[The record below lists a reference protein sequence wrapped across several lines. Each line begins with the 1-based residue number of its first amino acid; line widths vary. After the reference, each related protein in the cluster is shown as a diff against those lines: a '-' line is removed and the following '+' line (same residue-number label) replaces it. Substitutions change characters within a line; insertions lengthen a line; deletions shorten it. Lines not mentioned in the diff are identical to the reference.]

1 MVCYHP
7 ITGYR
12 APHGKVTLHRASG
25 YVDLPTVTIPCGQCI
40 GCRISR
46 AKDWSVRCYH
56 EHLLSEKSCF
66 LTLTYDDAHLPAG
79 KTLVYKDLQNFW
91 KRMRAYGIN
100 LRYYACG
107 EYGEESNRPHYHAI
121 VFGYWPSD
129 AVQLPGR
136 KNFVYYTSDFIRRCW
151 PYGNHIVTCVTYE
164 TCQYTAQYI
173 LKKQLG
179 KDAADY
185 YKALGI
191 APERAM
197 MSLKPGI
204 GATWFDKYHDDIYKD
219 DTLIIAG
226 RKLRAPKYYDRLFDI
241 YYGSDAFDR
250 VKLNRKK
257 FAKYLQAKAC
267 GTDLRVKEV
276 IAAAKLHRSVTI

>member
-1 MVCYHP
+1 
-7 ITGYR
+7 
-12 APHGKVTLHRASG
+12 
-25 YVDLPTVTIPCGQCI
+25 
-40 GCRISR
+40 
-46 AKDWSVRCYH
+46 
-56 EHLLSEKSCF
+56 
-66 LTLTYDDAHLPAG
+66 
-79 KTLVYKDLQNFW
+79 
-91 KRMRAYGIN
+91 MRSYGIN

-121 VFGYWPSD
+121 VFGYWPFD
-129 AVQLPGR
+129 AVQRPGR

-151 PYGNHIVTCVTYE
+151 PFGNHIVTCVTYE

-191 APERAM
+191 ASERAM

-241 YYGSDAFDR
+241 YYGSDAFDQ

-267 GTDLRVKEV
+267 GTDLKVKEV